1 MLRMVDVEFIKLRAR
16 DGWSIREISR
26 RSGWSRQAIRKA
38 LAAPAAPPRY
48 ELSAP
53 RPSPV
58 MGPYLDLVRG
68 WLEGDETAPPKQ
80 RHTARRIYDRLVDE
94 HDFAGAEVTV
104 RQAVAR
110 LRGAR
115 SCHEAF
121 VPLEA
126 PFGQIAQADFGSAVV
141 TLAGERAEVALFCL
155 RAKASKVPFVI
166 AYPTE
171 RLEAF
176 LAGHVEAFAFFG
188 GVPAEL
194 WYDNAKTAVVRI
206 LAGPAREE
214 HERLSAL
221 RAHYLFASSFC
232 TPGCGNEK
240 GSVENLVGYVR
251 RNALVPHTRS
261 FPTLAALNAHLR
273 AWCERERA
281 RHNAAWQL
289 ERVALGE
296 LPAQSFSPSVS
307 RPVVANKTA
316 MVTVDRVRYSVPVT
330 YASSTLRAESF
341 VGRVEIYRGSEL
353 VASHARSY
361 VRGAVVLE
369 LAHYLDAFARKPR
382 AALSC
387 AALEGA
393 DPVFL
398 RARDLARTQVDGH
411 RRFAEIL
418 LLGRELGLERL
429 AAALREGLL
438 SGCLPSAQH
447 VRQLALNATHEVPP
461 PVAVPETLALSL
473 PAADL
478 ACYDRLVGRAS

>member
-1 MLRMVDVEFIKLRAR
+1 VLRMVDVEFIKLRAR

-26 RSGWSRQAIRKA
+26 RSGWSRQTIRKA

-58 MGPYLDLVRG
+58 MGPYLDVVRQ
-68 WLEGDETAPPKQ
+68 WLADDETAPRKQ
-80 RHTARRIYDRLVDE
+80 RHTARRIYDRLVSE
-94 HDFAGAEVTV
+94 HGFTGAEVTV

-115 SCHEAF
+115 PREPF

-126 PFGQIAQADFGSAVV
+126 PFGKIAQADFGSAVV
-141 TLAGERAEVALFCL
+141 TIAGVRTEVALFCL
-155 RAKASKVPFVI
+155 RAKASKVPFVA

-176 LAGHVEAFAFFG
+176 LAGHVAAFEFFG

-194 WYDNAKTAVVRI
+194 WYDNAKTAVTKI

-221 RAHYLFASSFC
+221 RAHYLFESSFC
-232 TPGCGNEK
+232 TPGAGNEK

-251 RNALVPHTRS
+251 RNALVPVARS
-261 FPTLAALNAHLR
+261 FTDLADLNRHLR
-273 AWCERERA
+273 AWCERERTGHA
-281 RHNAAWQL
+281 DAWRL
-289 ERVALGE
+289 ERAALGE
-296 LPAQSFSPSVS
+296 LPARPFPASVS
-307 RPVVANKTA
+307 RPVVANKVA
-316 MVTVDRVRYSVPVT
+316 MVNVDRVRYSVPV
-330 YASSTLRAESF
+330 ACAGATLRAECF
-341 VGRVEIYRGSEL
+341 VDRVELYRGADL

-361 VRGAVVLE
+361 ARGATVLE

-387 AALEGA
+387 AALAGA

-398 RARDLARTQVDGH
+398 RARDLALAAPDGH

-429 AAALREGLL
+429 AGALEECLEAGALPDAA
-438 SGCLPSAQH
+438 C
-447 VRQLALNATHEVPP
+447 VRQLALNAAHEVPA
-461 PVAVPETLALSL
+461 PVAVPEMLALSL

-478 ACYDRLVGRAS
+478 SCYDRLVGRSS

>member
-26 RSGWSRQAIRKA
+26 RSGWSRQTIRKA

-58 MGPYLDLVRG
+58 MGPYLDVVRQ
-68 WLEGDETAPPKQ
+68 WLADDETAPRKQ
-80 RHTARRIYDRLVDE
+80 RHTARRIYDRLVSE
-94 HDFAGAEVTV
+94 HGFTGAEVTV

-115 SCHEAF
+115 PREPF

-126 PFGQIAQADFGSAVV
+126 PFGKIAQADFGSAVV
-141 TLAGERAEVALFCL
+141 TIAGVRTEVALFCL
-155 RAKASKVPFVI
+155 RAKASKVPFVA

-176 LAGHVEAFAFFG
+176 LAGHVAAFEFFG

-194 WYDNAKTAVVRI
+194 WYDNAKTAVTKI

-221 RAHYLFASSFC
+221 RAHYLFESSFC
-232 TPGCGNEK
+232 TPGAGNEK

-251 RNALVPHTRS
+251 RNALVPVARS
-261 FPTLAALNAHLR
+261 FTDLADLNRHLR
-273 AWCERERA
+273 AWCERERTGHA
-281 RHNAAWQL
+281 DAWRL
-289 ERVALGE
+289 ERAALGE
-296 LPAQSFSPSVS
+296 LPARPFPASVS
-307 RPVVANKTA
+307 RPVVANKVA
-316 MVTVDRVRYSVPVT
+316 MVNVDRVRYSVPV
-330 YASSTLRAESF
+330 ACAGATLRAECF
-341 VGRVEIYRGSEL
+341 VDRVELYRGADL

-361 VRGAVVLE
+361 ARGATVLE

-387 AALEGA
+387 AALAGA

-398 RARDLARTQVDGH
+398 RARDLALAAPDGH

-429 AAALREGLL
+429 AGALEECLEAGALPDAA
-438 SGCLPSAQH
+438 C
-447 VRQLALNATHEVPP
+447 VRQLALNAAHEVPA
-461 PVAVPETLALSL
+461 PVAVPEMLALSL

-478 ACYDRLVGRAS
+478 SCYDRLVGRSS

>member
-1 MLRMVDVEFIKLRAR
+1 MVDVEFIKLRAR

-58 MGPYLDLVRG
+58 MGPYLELVRQ
-68 WLEGDETAPPKQ
+68 WLADDETAPPKQ
-80 RHTARRIYDRLVDE
+80 RHTARRIYDRLASE
-94 HDFAGAEVTV
+94 HGFTGAEVTV

-115 SCHEAF
+115 PRHEAF

-141 TLAGERAEVALFCL
+141 TIAGERAEVALFCL
-155 RAKASKVPFVI
+155 RAKASKVPFVV

-188 GVPAEL
+188 GVFAEL

-251 RNALVPHTRS
+251 RNALVPYTRS
-261 FPTLAALNAHLR
+261 FPTLAALNDHLR
-273 AWCERERA
+273 AWCERERV
-281 RHNAAWQL
+281 RHGDAWQL
-289 ERVALGE
+289 ERAALGE
-296 LPAQSFSPSVS
+296 LPAHPFSPSVS

-316 MVTVDRVRYSVPVT
+316 MVNVDRVRYSVPVACAGT
-330 YASSTLRAESF
+330 TLRAESF
-341 VGRVEIYRGSEL
+341 TGRVELYRGSER

-361 VRGAVVLE
+361 ARGETVLE

-387 AALEGA
+387 AALQGA

-398 RARDLARTQVDGH
+398 RARDLALAAPEGH

-418 LLGRELGLERL
+418 LLGRELGLARL
-429 AAALREGLL
+429 AAALEESLDAGA
-438 SGCLPSAQH
+438 LPSAQH
-447 VRQLALNATHEVPP
+447 VRQLALNAAHERPA

-478 ACYDRLVGRAS
+478 GRYDELLACAR